1 MKIIDKYI
9 LKRYLVTFSVM
20 LLMFIPIGITIDVS
34 EKVNKMIEKKIPLK
48 DILIYYG
55 DFTIYFANLLFPI
68 FLFLSIIW
76 FTSKLANNT
85 EIIAILSS
93 GISFARFLRPF
104 IFGAIIV
111 SIFALLMGF
120 FLVPKA
126 SKGFNDFRYQNL
138 KGNSQTRETSDIF
151 RQINKDGKLEEN
163 IYVSNYNYVSQT
175 GFNFTYEKIIDNKL
189 IEKVTASRI
198 KFNEET
204 KDYTLYSY
212 NKRIVGIDNDQ
223 ITTNDK
229 INISY
234 NFEPDDLT
242 PVIYVAETMTIGE
255 LNKFINKE
263 RARGNGNINTYLVVF
278 YKKFSLPI
286 SAFILTIIAVAV
298 SSMKRRGGM
307 GINLAIGIV
316 IAFTFIFFDKV
327 FGTLAEKSSIP
338 PFIAVWFPNLVF
350 GILAAYLLRNAKR

>member
-104 IFGAIIV
+104 IYGAIIV

-138 KGNSQTRETSDIF
+138 KGNSQTRENSDIF
-151 RQINKDGKLEEN
+151 RQIKKDGKLEEN
-163 IYVSNYNYVSQT
+163 IYVSNYNYISQT
-175 GFNFTYEKIIDNKL
+175 GFNFTYEKIVDNKL

-198 KFNEET
+198 RYDEKKKE
-204 KDYTLYSY
+204 YILYGY
-212 NKRIVGIDNDQ
+212 NKRFVGNEND
-223 ITTNDK
+223 IIEIKDK
-229 INISY
+229 INLTY

-255 LNKFINKE
+255 LNSFISKE

-338 PFIAVWFPNLVF
+338 PFIAVWFPNFVF